1 MYVAKGVSSTD
12 FGTLGATGELAGSRS
27 TPPSLEFLWVAPTLN
42 RPRFA
47 ATTSRTITDN
57 VKDSTIEIPNV
68 AITSYDINIL
78 KSQNK
83 HVKNVNNKKM
93 HTC

>member
-12 FGTLGATGELAGSRS
+12 LGTLDASGELAGSKR
-27 TPPSLEFLWVAPTLN
+27 TPPSLEFLWVAPT
-42 RPRFA
+42 RSKPRFA
-47 ATTSRTITDN
+47 ATTRRTITERVN
-57 VKDSTIEIPNV
+57 DSTIEIPNV
-68 AITSYDINIL
+68 AITSYDKNIL